1 MRIADIFKGKPKRT
15 RRYLIE
21 IRLSGFVKDSMRE
34 IKEAISQNFHVSQR
48 EIIPHISLVGPI
60 YTNDEKKLVK
70 EVVKIGK
77 KFELISLNLDGF
89 DHFDKDVIFVKIN
102 PSDELEQLRLEI
114 VEKLKEFCKLS
125 EYDLKQD
132 FKYHATLVMHDIYKK
147 FDKIW
152 NFLQTWKI
160 PEIKQYVVRISIIS
174 ERGRILNEYDLMLN
188 KLLNRQQALDKKIFH
203 RTIDELEKIRTSI
216 EEPPKNNFLDLTDKG
231 EIYVF
236 SDAHFDHANII
247 RYCKIGRAHV

>member
-77 KFELISLNLDGF
+77 KFECIIYWVGVYISN
-89 DHFDKDVIFVKIN
+89 KV
-102 PSDELEQLRLEI
+102 LRYSILWE
-114 VEKLKEFCKLS
+114 
-125 EYDLKQD
+125 
-132 FKYHATLVMHDIYKK
+132 TLLMHLL
-147 FDKIW
+147 
-152 NFLQTWKI
+152 FL
-160 PEIKQYVVRISIIS
+160 
-174 ERGRILNEYDLMLN
+174 
-188 KLLNRQQALDKKIFH
+188 
-203 RTIDELEKIRTSI
+203 
-216 EEPPKNNFLDLTDKG
+216 
-231 EIYVF
+231 
-236 SDAHFDHANII
+236 
-247 RYCKIGRAHV
+247 

>member
-77 KFELISLNLDGF
+77 KFELISLDR
-89 DHFDKDVIFVKIN
+89 K
-102 PSDELEQLRLEI
+102 STRLN
-114 VEKLKEFCKLS
+114 S
-125 EYDLKQD
+125 S
-132 FKYHATLVMHDIYKK
+132 H
-147 FDKIW
+147 
-152 NFLQTWKI
+152 
-160 PEIKQYVVRISIIS
+160 
-174 ERGRILNEYDLMLN
+174 
-188 KLLNRQQALDKKIFH
+188 
-203 RTIDELEKIRTSI
+203 
-216 EEPPKNNFLDLTDKG
+216 
-231 EIYVF
+231 
-236 SDAHFDHANII
+236 
-247 RYCKIGRAHV
+247 